1 MAETKQTRAKTAA
14 KPKEEKSY
22 TEKQVQELIAK
33 AVNEALSKMA
43 VKTEETDSV
52 TVLFL
57 AEVSPENVFVIPG
70 YGSLRPNSYLDV
82 PKREF
87 GGKFMTPL
95 VRKLIH
101 KRHLIVLNGLTEDE
115 RKRYDCDYKEG
126 EVLSEK
132 AFDHLLDY
140 EPQELGEIFKRLCP
154 EHKKFVCRRII
165 TAFEN
170 NDWRLNVEKVKTIN
184 DISKSDDPEGMLKPL
199 MKAYG
204 EKLL

>member
-1 MAETKQTRAKTAA
+1 MAETKQTKAKTVA

-43 VKTEETDSV
+43 AKTEETDSV

-154 EHKKFVCRRII
+154 EHKKFVCRRMI